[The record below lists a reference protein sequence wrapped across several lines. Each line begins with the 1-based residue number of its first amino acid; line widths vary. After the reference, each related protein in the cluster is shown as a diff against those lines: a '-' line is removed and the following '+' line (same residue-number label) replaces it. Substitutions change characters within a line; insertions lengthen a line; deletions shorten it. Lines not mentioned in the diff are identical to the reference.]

1 MRLIDKQYRQR
12 YLFPARWRWDCTTSC
27 LGETDPQGLQGSAFS
42 DCIKTYKN
50 ILFQKSRCYEASLGR
65 GLSNHHPPQSQKLSA
80 LWLLFVFP
88 LDFFGLSFVL
98 SGWNREKEWICDL
111 LDEIS
116 DCPGSISHL
125 WMQEPWCFLSCHLLL
140 YQPFSWCKKVCL
152 CNVPT
157 KQKKCDYLVQVHL
170 LLAKQKHGHVLFF
183 VGFRTVRGKIAGL
196 FIPQDLLNDICPTFS
211 LNW

>member
-88 LDFFGLSFVL
+88 LDFLGLVL
-98 SGWNREKEWICDL
+98 CSV
-111 LDEIS
+111 DEIAKRNGFVICLMKS
-116 DCPGSISHL
+116 PTAPAASVTSGCKSHGVSYHAICSFINHFRDVRKCVYVMFLPSKKNVIIS
-125 WMQEPWCFLSCHLLL
+125 
-140 YQPFSWCKKVCL
+140 CKSTCCL
-152 CNVPT
+152 PN
-157 KQKKCDYLVQVHL
+157 KS
-170 LLAKQKHGHVLFF
+170 
-183 VGFRTVRGKIAGL
+183 TVM
-196 FIPQDLLNDICPTFS
+196 FCS
-211 LNW
+211 S